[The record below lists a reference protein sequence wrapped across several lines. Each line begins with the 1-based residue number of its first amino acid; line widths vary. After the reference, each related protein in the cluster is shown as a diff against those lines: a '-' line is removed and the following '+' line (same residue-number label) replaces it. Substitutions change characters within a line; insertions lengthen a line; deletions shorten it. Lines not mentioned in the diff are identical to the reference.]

1 MEHDVATVA
10 TEGTKTLWLAL
21 ELSLS
26 KWKLAFSDGGR
37 ERSRLVT
44 VEARDFTS
52 LSREIDRAK
61 RAFKLPSDC
70 AVRSLYE
77 AGRDGFALHRK
88 LVAMGV
94 DNIVIDAASI
104 EVSRHARRA
113 KSDAI
118 DAESLVRNLMA
129 FAAGRGR
136 LAVVRVPS
144 PEDEAMRQPDR
155 EIETLKKEIGQHRKR
170 IQSLLF
176 AEGIATE
183 VKPPLAKELS
193 MLRTADGRP
202 LSAELVGRIGREF
215 QRLDVVREQL
225 SVLEK
230 ERKER
235 IGSDSAHGKMMRT
248 LCALLGV
255 GPVGAFRMV
264 VEFFGWRTFRNRREV
279 SQAAGL
285 APTPYASGQMDH
297 QQGISKVGNKR
308 IRALMIELAWCWIRY
323 QPQSKL
329 ALWFNERFGT
339 GGRSRRVGIVA
350 VARRLLV
357 DLWRYVTTGL
367 VPPGA
372 SFKKA
377 IVAAS
382 TPT

>member
-1 MEHDVATVA
+1 MEHDVATGVSK
-10 TEGTKTLWLAL
+10 GSKTLWLAL

-26 KWKLAFSDGGR
+26 KWKLAFSDGGP

-44 VEARDFTS
+44 IEARDFDA
-52 LSREIDRAK
+52 LSQQIERAK
-61 RAFKLPSDC
+61 RAFKLPTDC
-70 AVRSLYE
+70 LVRSLYE
-77 AGRDGFALHRK
+77 AGRDGFALHRR
-88 LVAMGV
+88 LIAMGIE
-94 DNIVIDAASI
+94 NIIIDAASI

-118 DAESLVRNLMA
+118 DAESLLRHLMA
-129 FAAGRGR
+129 FANGRGR

-144 PEDEAMRQPDR
+144 PQDEAMRQPDR

-176 AEGIATE
+176 AEGIAVE
-183 VKPPLAKELS
+183 LKVSLVKELPS
-193 MLRTADGRP
+193 LRTADGRA
-202 LSAELVGRIGREF
+202 LSSELVGRIVREF
-215 QRLDVVREQL
+215 TRLDIVREQL

-230 ERKER
+230 QRKER
-235 IGSDSAHGKMMRT
+235 IESDSAQGKMMRT
-248 LCALLGV
+248 LCALMGI
-255 GPVGAFRMV
+255 GPVGSFRMI

-285 APTPYASGQMDH
+285 APSPYASGQMNH
-297 QQGISKVGNKR
+297 EQGISKVGNKR
-308 IRALMIELAWCWIRY
+308 IRALMIELAWCWLRF
-323 QPQSKL
+323 QPQSDL
-329 ALWFNERFGT
+329 TRWFHNRFGT

-372 SFKKA
+372 SFKAA
-377 IVAAS
+377 ITSGAR
-382 TPT
+382 P